1 MKIKLALAFEEDLLG
16 LIMVITIREDIFHN
30 LSRGIVKDQFD
41 ITLGQYSLACV
52 VMCFKPKP

>member
-1 MKIKLALAFEEDLLG
+1 
-16 LIMVITIREDIFHN
+16 MVITIRKDIFHN